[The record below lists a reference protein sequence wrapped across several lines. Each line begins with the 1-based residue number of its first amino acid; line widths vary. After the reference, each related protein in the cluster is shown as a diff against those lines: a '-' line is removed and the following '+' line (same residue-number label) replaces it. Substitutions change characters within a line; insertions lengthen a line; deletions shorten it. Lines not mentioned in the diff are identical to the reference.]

1 MKLSGKMVEKKYKS
15 NFGKKAQSDN
25 MVKTGVPKLDEV
37 LYGGLKPQSTVLLCS
52 QPGVENVEFAL
63 QALYNRL
70 KAGDN
75 GLYFV
80 NNKSPETVKSLA
92 EEYGWN
98 FDSYHQQGTFAF
110 FDAYSTLISAQS
122 NSKYYL
128 DSPENAEQLCEAV
141 SEAITKLECPNT
153 VLIFDALSTLVDSSA
168 NESEVLASVRKM
180 LVDIRKSNTTSIFL
194 FTEWIYPK
202 TLTTKIK
209 NLFECVIEL
218 KALERKV
225 ILQKYFSV
233 IKASWAFE
241 KRDVP
246 FKIIKPGGVRVFIPK
261 ILVTGPYRAG
271 KSSFVKSASMK
282 AVSVNRL
289 GTTVALDHGHVDYKG
304 FEVDLFG
311 TPGQE
316 RFDPILEHLGGESL
330 GVVIVIDCTKPE
342 DFPRAKKM
350 VELSNTADL
359 PVVVVANKANL
370 PHALSVEQ
378 IRKKMKLREDIPI
391 IPTIAE
397 NLNKIK
403 EGEPCQLKKED
414 IQKVLDTLFEVVV

>member
-1 MKLSGKMVEKKYKS
+1 MKFSGKAIGRKHKSDFREKP
-15 NFGKKAQSDN
+15 QSDN

-63 QALYNRL
+63 QALFNRL

-75 GLYFV
+75 GMYFV
-80 NNKSPETVKSLA
+80 NNKSPDVVKNLA
-92 EEYGWN
+92 EEYGWS
-98 FDSYHQQGTFAF
+98 FDGYHQQGTFSF
-110 FDAYSTLISAQS
+110 FDAYSILISAP
-122 NSKYYL
+122 SKCEYHL
-128 DSPENAEQLCEAV
+128 DSQCNAENLCEAV
-141 SEAITKLECPNT
+141 PDAITKSECPNT

-168 NESEVLASVRKM
+168 NESEVLASVKKM
-180 LVDIRKSNTTSIFL
+180 LVNVRKCNATSIFL
-194 FTEWIYPK
+194 FTEWTYPK
-202 TLTTKIK
+202 LLTNKIK

-233 IKASWAFE
+233 IKAPWAFE
-241 KRDVP
+241 RKDIP

-261 ILVTGPYRAG
+261 ILVTGPYHAG
-271 KSSFVKSASMK
+271 KTSFVKSASTK
-282 AVSVNRL
+282 TVSVNRL

-316 RFDPILEHLGGESL
+316 RFDPILELLGGESL
-330 GVVIVIDCTKPE
+330 GVIIVIDCTKPE
-342 DFPRAKKM
+342 DFKRAKDM
-350 VELSNTADL
+350 VELSNTMDL
-359 PVVVVANKANL
+359 PIVVVANKANL
-370 PHALSVEQ
+370 PHALTIEQ

-391 IPTIAE
+391 MPTTAE
-397 NLNKIK
+397 NLDKIK

-414 IQKVLDTLFEVVV
+414 IHNVLEKLFEVVV

>member
-1 MKLSGKMVEKKYKS
+1 MKFSGKMAEKKHKS
-15 NFGKKAQSDN
+15 NFAEKAPFKN

-37 LYGGLKPQSTVLLCS
+37 LYGGLKPQSSVLLCS

-63 QALYNRL
+63 QALFNRL
-70 KAGDN
+70 KAGDS
-75 GLYFV
+75 GLYLV
-80 NNKSPETVKSLA
+80 NNKSPDVVKNLA
-92 EEYGWN
+92 EEYGWDLDN
-98 FDSYHQQGTFAF
+98 YHQQGTFAF
-110 FDAYSTLISAQS
+110 FDAYSTLISI
-122 NSKYYL
+122 KPKTEYYL
-128 DSPENAEQLCEAV
+128 DQPGDIKQLCEV
-141 SEAITKLECPNT
+141 VPEVITKLECPNT
-153 VLIFDALSTLVDSSA
+153 VLVFDALSTLIDSSA
-168 NESEVLASVRKM
+168 NESEVLADVKQM
-180 LVDIRKSNTTSIFL
+180 LANIRKRNVTSIFL
-194 FTEWIYPK
+194 FTEWTYPK
-202 TLTTKIK
+202 ALTTKIK

-271 KSSFVKSASMK
+271 KTSFVQSASVK

-370 PHALSVEQ
+370 PHALTIEQ
-378 IRKKMKLREDIPI
+378 IRKKMKLREDIPL
-391 IPTIAE
+391 IPTTAE

-403 EGEPCQLKKED
+403 EGEPCQLKKD
-414 IQKVLDTLFEVVV
+414 DVQKVLDKLFEVVV